1 MFSLKQPLLKP
12 HPPLGKTELQ
22 TTGRLGGPR
31 LERLSWDPHIPTHK
45 KVSVYFHQGRSV
57 EKEWCVSEEASLE
70 RGDGH
75 MTQHRKM
82 AGDH

>member
-1 MFSLKQPLLKP
+1 MKDGEGDRMRQ
-12 HPPLGKTELQ
+12 
-22 TTGRLGGPR
+22 RR
-31 LERLSWDPHIPTHK
+31 W
-45 KVSVYFHQGRSV
+45 RSV